1 MVALFHVAATVQ
13 YLGEKTMSE
22 SDYQLDPEEQEILE
36 AFEQGILNPIP
47 DAEAHIQEA
56 KAIARNTLNKTKRIN
71 LRLTERD
78 YQLAHVRAI
87 EEGLPYQ
94 TLLSSVIHKY
104 LTGRLVDA
112 SPRPQS

>member
-1 MVALFHVAATVQ
+1 
-13 YLGEKTMSE
+13 MSE
-22 SDYQLDPEEQEILE
+22 LNYQLDPEEQEILDAYDRGLLE
-36 AFEQGILNPIP
+36 PIP

-56 KAIARNTLNKTKRIN
+56 KVIARNTLNKTKRIN

-78 YQLAHVRAI
+78 YRLAHVRAI

-94 TLLSSVIHKY
+94 TLLASVIHKY

-112 SPRPQS
+112 DPQPQS